1 MAFNGPHINLYALLG
16 VKLEASQDELRA
28 SFRSLS
34 KRFHPDTTELPAAEA
49 SERFRALQDAMAV
62 LSDPEQRR
70 KYDSSLNDLFID
82 QSKNLNKNSG
92 KDSSKV
98 SIQQTIIPERRAL
111 SGGELFALLLLGGA
125 LVFSLLIGLA
135 LAFLG
140 RF

>member
-1 MAFNGPHINLYALLG
+1 LAFNGPHINLYALLG

-28 SFRSLS
+28 SFRNLS

-70 KYDSSLNDLFID
+70 KYDLSLNDLFID
-82 QSKNLNKNSG
+82 SS

-98 SIQQTIIPERRAL
+98 LIQQTIIPERRAL

-140 RF
+140 RS

>member
-1 MAFNGPHINLYALLG
+1 LAFNGPHINLYALLG

-82 QSKNLNKNSG
+82 SS
-92 KDSSKV
+92 KDSSKISNKV

-111 SGGELFALLLLGGA
+111 SGGELFALLLLGAA
-125 LVFSLLIGLA
+125 LVFSLLIGLT

-140 RF
+140 RS

>member
-82 QSKNLNKNSG
+82 SS

-98 SIQQTIIPERRAL
+98 LIQQTIIPERRAL

-125 LVFSLLIGLA
+125 LVFSLLIGLT

-140 RF
+140 RS

>member
-1 MAFNGPHINLYALLG
+1 MASTGPHINLYALLG
-16 VKLEASQDELRA
+16 VKREASQDELRA

-70 KYDSSLNDLFID
+70 RYDSSLNDLFID
-82 QSKNLNKNSG
+82 SSKISN
-92 KDSSKV
+92 KV

-140 RF
+140 RS

>member
-70 KYDSSLNDLFID
+70 RYDSSLNDLFID
-82 QSKNLNKNSG
+82 SSKISN
-92 KDSSKV
+92 KV

-125 LVFSLLIGLA
+125 LVFSLLIGLT

-140 RF
+140 RS

>member
-1 MAFNGPHINLYALLG
+1 MASTGPHINLYALLG
-16 VKLEASQDELRA
+16 VKREASQDELRA

-82 QSKNLNKNSG
+82 SS
-92 KDSSKV
+92 KDSSKISNKV

-125 LVFSLLIGLA
+125 LVFSLLIGLT

-140 RF
+140 RS

>member
-1 MAFNGPHINLYALLG
+1 LASTGPHINLYALLG
-16 VKLEASQDELRA
+16 VKREASQDELRA

-70 KYDSSLNDLFID
+70 KYDSSLNDLLID
-82 QSKNLNKNSG
+82 SN
-92 KDSSKV
+92 KDSSKISNKV
-98 SIQQTIIPERRAL
+98 PIQQTIIPERRAL

>member
-1 MAFNGPHINLYALLG
+1 MASTGPHINLYALLG
-16 VKLEASQDELRA
+16 VKREASQDELRA

-70 KYDSSLNDLFID
+70 RYDSSLNDLLID
-82 QSKNLNKNSG
+82 SS
-92 KDSSKV
+92 KDSSKISNKV
-98 SIQQTIIPERRAL
+98 PIQQTIIPERRAL

>member
-1 MAFNGPHINLYALLG
+1 MASTGPHINLYALLG
-16 VKLEASQDELRA
+16 VKPEASQDELRA

-70 KYDSSLNDLFID
+70 KYDSTLNDLFID
-82 QSKNLNKNSG
+82 QSKNLSKNSG

>member
-1 MAFNGPHINLYALLG
+1 MASTGPHINLYALLG

-82 QSKNLNKNSG
+82 SSKISN
-92 KDSSKV
+92 KV

-125 LVFSLLIGLA
+125 LVFSLLIGLT

-140 RF
+140 RS

>member
-1 MAFNGPHINLYALLG
+1 MAFKGPHINLYALLG
-16 VKLEASQDELRA
+16 VKREASQDELRA

-70 KYDSSLNDLFID
+70 KYDSSLNDLLID
-82 QSKNLNKNSG
+82 SS
-92 KDSSKV
+92 KDSSKISNKV
-98 SIQQTIIPERRAL
+98 PIQQTIIPERRAL

>member
-1 MAFNGPHINLYALLG
+1 MAFKGPHINLYALLG

-70 KYDSSLNDLFID
+70 RYDSSLNDLFID
-82 QSKNLNKNSG
+82 SSKISN
-92 KDSSKV
+92 KV

-125 LVFSLLIGLA
+125 LVFSLLIGLT

-140 RF
+140 RS

>member
-70 KYDSSLNDLFID
+70 KYDLSLNDLFID
-82 QSKNLNKNSG
+82 SS

-98 SIQQTIIPERRAL
+98 LIQQTIIPERRAL

-125 LVFSLLIGLA
+125 LVFSLLIGLT

-140 RF
+140 RS

>member
-1 MAFNGPHINLYALLG
+1 MASPGPRINLYALLG

-82 QSKNLNKNSG
+82 SS

-98 SIQQTIIPERRAL
+98 SSKVLIQQTIIPERRAL
-111 SGGELFALLLLGGA
+111 SGGELFALLLLGAA
-125 LVFSLLIGLA
+125 LVFSLLIG
-135 LAFLG
+135 
-140 RF
+140 

>member
-1 MAFNGPHINLYALLG
+1 LAFNGPHINLYALLG

-70 KYDSSLNDLFID
+70 RYDSSLNDLLID
-82 QSKNLNKNSG
+82 SR
-92 KDSSKV
+92 KDSREV
-98 SIQQTIIPERRAL
+98 LIQQTIIPERRAL

-125 LVFSLLIGLA
+125 LVFSLLIGLT

-140 RF
+140 RS

>member
-1 MAFNGPHINLYALLG
+1 MASTGPHINLYALLG
-16 VKLEASQDELRA
+16 VKREASQDELRA

-82 QSKNLNKNSG
+82 SS
-92 KDSSKV
+92 KDSSKISNKV

>member
-34 KRFHPDTTELPAAEA
+34 KRFHPDTTELPPAEA
-49 SERFRALQDAMAV
+49 SEHFRALQDAMAV

-82 QSKNLNKNSG
+82 SS
-92 KDSSKV
+92 KDSSKISNKV

-111 SGGELFALLLLGGA
+111 SGGELFALLLLGAA
-125 LVFSLLIGLA
+125 LVFSLLIGLT

-140 RF
+140 RS

>member
-1 MAFNGPHINLYALLG
+1 LAFNGPHINLYALLG

-28 SFRSLS
+28 SFRNLS

-82 QSKNLNKNSG
+82 SS

-98 SIQQTIIPERRAL
+98 LIQQTIIPERRAL

-125 LVFSLLIGLA
+125 LVFSLLIGLT

-140 RF
+140 RS

>member
-82 QSKNLNKNSG
+82 SS
-92 KDSSKV
+92 KDSSKISNKV

-125 LVFSLLIGLA
+125 LVFSLLIGLT

-140 RF
+140 RS

>member
-1 MAFNGPHINLYALLG
+1 LAFNGPHINLYALLG

-34 KRFHPDTTELPAAEA
+34 KRFHPDTTELPASEA

-82 QSKNLNKNSG
+82 
-92 KDSSKV
+92 SSKV
-98 SIQQTIIPERRAL
+98 SSKVLIQQTIIPERRAL

-125 LVFSLLIGLA
+125 LVFSLLIGLI

-140 RF
+140 RS

>member
-82 QSKNLNKNSG
+82 
-92 KDSSKV
+92 SSKV
-98 SIQQTIIPERRAL
+98 LIQQTIIPERRAL

>member
-82 QSKNLNKNSG
+82 SS
-92 KDSSKV
+92 KDSSKISNKV

-140 RF
+140 RS

>member
-1 MAFNGPHINLYALLG
+1 LAFNGPHINLYALLG

-28 SFRSLS
+28 SFRNLS

-82 QSKNLNKNSG
+82 SS
-92 KDSSKV
+92 KDSSKISNKV

-125 LVFSLLIGLA
+125 LVFSLLIGLT

-140 RF
+140 RS

>member
-1 MAFNGPHINLYALLG
+1 LAFNGPHINLYALLG

-82 QSKNLNKNSG
+82 SS
-92 KDSSKV
+92 KDSSKISNKV

-125 LVFSLLIGLA
+125 LVFSLLIGLT

-140 RF
+140 RS

>member
-1 MAFNGPHINLYALLG
+1 MAFKGPHINLYALLG

-28 SFRSLS
+28 SFRNLS

-82 QSKNLNKNSG
+82 SS
-92 KDSSKV
+92 KDSSKISNKV

-111 SGGELFALLLLGGA
+111 SGGELFALLLLGAA
-125 LVFSLLIGLA
+125 LVFSLLIGLT

-140 RF
+140 RS

>member
-28 SFRSLS
+28 SFRNLS

-70 KYDSSLNDLFID
+70 KYDSSLNDLLID
-82 QSKNLNKNSG
+82 SS
-92 KDSSKV
+92 KDSSEISNKV
-98 SIQQTIIPERRAL
+98 PIQQTIIPERRAL
-111 SGGELFALLLLGGA
+111 SGGELFAILLLGGA
-125 LVFSLLIGLA
+125 LVFSLLIGLT

-140 RF
+140 RS

>member
-28 SFRSLS
+28 SFRNLS

-70 KYDSSLNDLFID
+70 KYDLSLNDLFID
-82 QSKNLNKNSG
+82 SS

-98 SIQQTIIPERRAL
+98 LIQKTIIPERRAL

-125 LVFSLLIGLA
+125 LVFSLLIGLT

-140 RF
+140 RS

>member
-1 MAFNGPHINLYALLG
+1 LASTGPHINLYALLG
-16 VKLEASQDELRA
+16 VKREASQDELRA

-82 QSKNLNKNSG
+82 SS
-92 KDSSKV
+92 KDSSKISNKV

>member
-1 MAFNGPHINLYALLG
+1 MAFKGPHINLYALLG

-70 KYDSSLNDLFID
+70 RYDSSLNDLFID
-82 QSKNLNKNSG
+82 SSKISN
-92 KDSSKV
+92 KV

>member
-1 MAFNGPHINLYALLG
+1 LAFKGPHINLYALLG

-70 KYDSSLNDLFID
+70 RYDSSLNDLFID
-82 QSKNLNKNSG
+82 SSKISN
-92 KDSSKV
+92 KV

>member
-1 MAFNGPHINLYALLG
+1 LAFNGPHINLYALLG

-34 KRFHPDTTELPAAEA
+34 KRFHPDTTELPPAEA
-49 SERFRALQDAMAV
+49 SEHFRALQDAMAV

-82 QSKNLNKNSG
+82 SS
-92 KDSSKV
+92 KDSSKISNKV

-111 SGGELFALLLLGGA
+111 SGGELFALLLLGAA
-125 LVFSLLIGLA
+125 LVFSLLIGLT

-140 RF
+140 RS

>member
-1 MAFNGPHINLYALLG
+1 MASPGPRINLYALLG

-82 QSKNLNKNSG
+82 
-92 KDSSKV
+92 SSKV
-98 SIQQTIIPERRAL
+98 LIQQTIIPERRAL

-125 LVFSLLIGLA
+125 LVFSLLIGLI

-140 RF
+140 RS

>member
-16 VKLEASQDELRA
+16 VKREASQDELSA

-125 LVFSLLIGLA
+125 LVFSLLIGLT

-140 RF
+140 RS

>member
-1 MAFNGPHINLYALLG
+1 LAFNGPHINLYALLG

-70 KYDSSLNDLFID
+70 RYDSSLNDLLI
-82 QSKNLNKNSG
+82 
-92 KDSSKV
+92 DSSKDSREV
-98 SIQQTIIPERRAL
+98 LIQQTIIPERRAL

-125 LVFSLLIGLA
+125 LVFSLLIGLT

-140 RF
+140 RS

>member
-82 QSKNLNKNSG
+82 SS
-92 KDSSKV
+92 KDSSKISNKV
-98 SIQQTIIPERRAL
+98 PIQQTIIPERRAL

-125 LVFSLLIGLA
+125 LVFSLLIGLT

-140 RF
+140 RS

>member
-1 MAFNGPHINLYALLG
+1 LAFKGPHINLYALLG

-70 KYDSSLNDLFID
+70 RYDSSLNDLFID
-82 QSKNLNKNSG
+82 SSKISN
-92 KDSSKV
+92 KV

-125 LVFSLLIGLA
+125 LVFSLLIGLT

-140 RF
+140 LS

>member
-62 LSDPEQRR
+62 LSDPEKRR
-70 KYDSSLNDLFID
+70 RYDSSLNDLFID
-82 QSKNLNKNSG
+82 SS
-92 KDSSKV
+92 KDSSKISNKV
-98 SIQQTIIPERRAL
+98 PIQQTIIPERRAL

-125 LVFSLLIGLA
+125 LVFSLLIGLT

-140 RF
+140 RS

>member
-34 KRFHPDTTELPAAEA
+34 KRFHPDTTELPPAEA
-49 SERFRALQDAMAV
+49 SEHFRALQDAMAV

-82 QSKNLNKNSG
+82 SS
-92 KDSSKV
+92 KDSSKISNKV
-98 SIQQTIIPERRAL
+98 PIQQTIIPERRAL

>member
-70 KYDSSLNDLFID
+70 RYDSSLNDLFID
-82 QSKNLNKNSG
+82 
-92 KDSSKV
+92 SSKISNKV
-98 SIQQTIIPERRAL
+98 LIQQTIIPERRAL

-125 LVFSLLIGLA
+125 LVFSLLIGLT

-140 RF
+140 RS

>member
-28 SFRSLS
+28 SFRNLS

-70 KYDSSLNDLFID
+70 KYDLSLNDLFID
-82 QSKNLNKNSG
+82 SS
-92 KDSSKV
+92 KDSSEV
-98 SIQQTIIPERRAL
+98 LIQQTIIPERRAL

-140 RF
+140 RS